1 MSTETST
8 ETETQTNSVTRTQGA
23 CALGAGAAAIT
34 CKAAFLGF
42 LGAFAALA
50 GLSAIGD
57 LALTIG
63 VFVIAIP
70 LIWRGFR
77 WAGRKPALLATG
89 GLGLMWFG
97 YTLAGVLVTGR
108 GMFGAGMMPAS
119 SIMSNPLG
127 LIPVGIAYVG
137 GTALFGW
144 GAWDSFGKEL
154 EVSKGGLGA
163 GIAGAS
169 ICGGCGITGLAGAA
183 AVLLTGVSTNSMKF
197 VGADLAMLL
206 GVGGVLAV
214 TLYKRAWIQSAT
226 VAAGGFV
233 ALVLF
238 GMGMSAWAD
247 SSRSPRRRSAKSPA
261 RWSPS
266 PACRWCSSASSGR
279 TTPGCGSCPRTGVR
293 SPACETGR
301 NGGRPTN
308 FFRRTIGWSLH
319 QDGGSRSVTFPGRRS
334 AVVSRVSPK
343 RAVRRFRSIEA

>member
-1 MSTETST
+1 LWLRERYKLSKGEKIMSTETST
-8 ETETQTNSVTRTQGA
+8 ETETQTSSVTRTRGA

-42 LGAFAALA
+42 LGSFAALA

-63 VFVIAIP
+63 VFILAIP

-77 WAGRKPALLATG
+77 WAGRKPAFLATG
-89 GLGLMWFG
+89 GLGLMWLG

-119 SIMSNPLG
+119 SIVSNPLG
-127 LIPVGIAYVG
+127 LIPVGIAYIG

-144 GAWDSFGKEL
+144 GAYDSFGKEL
-154 EVSKGGLGA
+154 EISKGGLGA

-226 VAAGGFV
+226 VVAGGFV

-238 GMGMSAWAD
+238 GMGMFGMGGFITLPDTAVGEILSTLITFVGLAMVFFGLVWAYYPQMRILPED
-247 SSRSPRRRSAKSPA
+247 WTPL
-261 RWSPS
+261 
-266 PACRWCSSASSGR
+266 AS
-279 TTPGCGSCPRTGVR
+279 VR
-293 SPACETGR
+293 
-301 NGGRPTN
+301 N
-308 FFRRTIGWSLH
+308 
-319 QDGGSRSVTFPGRRS
+319 
-334 AVVSRVSPK
+334 
-343 RAVRRFRSIEA
+343 RA